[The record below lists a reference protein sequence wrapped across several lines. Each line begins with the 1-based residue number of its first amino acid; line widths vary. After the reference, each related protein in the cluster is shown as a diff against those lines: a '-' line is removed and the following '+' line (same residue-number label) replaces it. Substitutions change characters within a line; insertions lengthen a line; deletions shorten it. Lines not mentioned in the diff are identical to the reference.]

1 MVVDRRGDGSTVNEC
16 DSLLFS
22 SLRYVALQKLGFY
35 DLAGSAWQSIQKNR
49 DRGGGW
55 WRHPL
60 CSSKP
65 LSRDMI
71 LGLFI
76 AFSQSPPGAI
86 DAIDLTRG
94 DLHRFDGF
102 VSNGPF
108 YVSFMSPGLRAAFDE
123 IASAH
128 GQSGSNLGLS
138 FWTTEFDALTTTG
151 DYRSHLVALT
161 VWLELE
167 IARMSPNRKRVG
179 NVVDPLA
186 ALIDPIIPSRLR
198 DLRLA
203 WSARSLHLE
212 DRENLFFRW
221 LALETSGV
229 PISVERR
236 RIFASQLLN
245 MKAFPDDRLP
255 SDCDRRADYTWQ
267 RPSEQTKQ
275 KRSTCGITYSGTDF
289 LWMAALLLDELNSRP
304 SI

>member
-1 MVVDRRGDGSTVNEC
+1 
-16 DSLLFS
+16 
-22 SLRYVALQKLGFY
+22 
-35 DLAGSAWQSIQKNR
+35 
-49 DRGGGW
+49 
-55 WRHPL
+55 
-60 CSSKP
+60 
-65 LSRDMI
+65 
-71 LGLFI
+71 
-76 AFSQSPPGAI
+76 
-86 DAIDLTRG
+86 
-94 DLHRFDGF
+94 
-102 VSNGPF
+102 
-108 YVSFMSPGLRAAFDE
+108 MSPGLRAAFDE